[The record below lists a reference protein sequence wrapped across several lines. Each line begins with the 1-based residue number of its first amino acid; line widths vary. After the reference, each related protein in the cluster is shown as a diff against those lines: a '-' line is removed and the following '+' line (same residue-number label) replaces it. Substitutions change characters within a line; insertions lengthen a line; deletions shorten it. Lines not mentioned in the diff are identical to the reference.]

1 MGQKNGENPGV
12 NPEVIAK
19 YITEVKKLISGTSL
33 TAPIGHV
40 DTWTAWANGSNK
52 AVVDACDWIGTDAYP
67 YFQDTMANPAAQG
80 RPLFDDAL
88 GQTQAAAGG
97 KPVWVTE
104 TGKSSPPFKP
114 VPWSI

>member
-19 YITEVKKLISGTSL
+19 YIDQVKKLISGTGL
-33 TAPIGHV
+33 NAPIGHV

-67 YFQDTMANPAAQG
+67 YFQDTMSNPVAMG
-80 RPLFDDAL
+80 LPLFDDAL
-88 GQTQAAAGG
+88 GQTQAFAGG

-104 TGKSSPPFKP
+104 TGKQ
-114 VPWSI
+114 